1 MMTPFDFHR
10 LLMLCFGTMLLCNS
24 ALANPGG
31 DGGIEIWV
39 DGPADVQPGSGQT
52 FPDVATGPQGRSIY
66 VWTASGADGSRNGIY
81 IRRFDTVGNP
91 LANPALVNTL
101 TDDDQTTPRIAV
113 SSDGSFLVSWQSD
126 ESDPGAG
133 GHRSIVSLHQ

>member
-39 DGPADVQPGSGQT
+39 DGPAGLWRDSLH
-52 FPDVATGPQGRSIY
+52 GRSGTN
-66 VWTASGADGSRNGIY
+66 V
-81 IRRFDTVGNP
+81 
-91 LANPALVNTL
+91 
-101 TDDDQTTPRIAV
+101 TPQRIACRMEIYE
-113 SSDGSFLVSWQSD
+113 LLLY
-126 ESDPGAG
+126 
-133 GHRSIVSLHQ
+133 HSIICRYYVHFRIFCTG